1 MICKAQG
8 YEAIEKFLDEGKI
21 NPDYFR
27 LVFGRDSRIFS
38 DKAYPN
44 RIKFEYEGDIVFEW
58 DTVEWGDARVALYL
72 YLVAVYYPHLVAAYG
87 ELSAEAQKARSE
99 RYDLERELKAAK
111 ETIARQETQ
120 LTEIREAANP

>member
-1 MICKAQG
+1 MGCKAQG
-8 YEAIEKFLDEGKI
+8 YEAIEKFLGEGKI
-21 NPDYFR
+21 NPDNFQ
-27 LVFGRDSRIFS
+27 LVFGEGLNRSS
-38 DKAYPN
+38 HCSYPN
-44 RIKFEYEGDIVFEW
+44 RIKFEYEHDTIFEW
-58 DTVEWGDARVALYL
+58 DMVTWGDARVPLYL
-72 YLVAVYYPHLVAAYG
+72 YLVAVYYPHLVAAYT